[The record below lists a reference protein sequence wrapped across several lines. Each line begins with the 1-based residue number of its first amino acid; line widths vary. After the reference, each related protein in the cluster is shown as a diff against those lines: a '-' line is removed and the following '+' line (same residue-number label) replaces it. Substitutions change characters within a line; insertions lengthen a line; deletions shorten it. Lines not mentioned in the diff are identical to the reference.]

1 MRETD
6 MYPPVKKFLEREGY
20 TVHSEVEGIDILAKK
35 DGEMIAVEMKTGFN
49 LKLVYQLIE
58 RRKIADK
65 VYAYI
70 PLGKGGRW
78 PKEYK
83 RMCGLLKR
91 LECGLMTLDIRDRKK
106 TVQIEFE
113 PRPYAGYKNYAKK
126 KSALKEFD
134 GRSLDLNQAGSRSE
148 ALFTAYKEKA
158 IRLALFLYENGPS
171 TTKKLNDQLQ
181 IEHAA
186 RILQNNHNFWFDR
199 ASRGVYQITP
209 EFEKFLMANRKKIEQ
224 YHFSPHL

>member
-6 MYPPVKKFLEREGY
+6 MYPPVKKFLEQEGY
-20 TVHSEVEGIDILAKK
+20 TVHSEVDGIDILAKK
-35 DGEMIAVEMKTGFN
+35 DGEMIAVEMKTAFN

-78 PKEYK
+78 PKEFK

-91 LECGLMTLDIRDRKK
+91 LECGLITLDIRDRKK

-134 GRSLDLNQAGSRSE
+134 GRSLDLNQGGSRSE
-148 ALFTAYKEKA
+148 PLFTAYKEKA
-158 IRLALFLYENGPS
+158 IRLALYLYENGPTAIKELTS
-171 TTKKLNDQLQ
+171 GLK
-181 IEHAA
+181 IERAA
-186 RILQNNHNFWFDR
+186 NILRDNHQFWFER
-199 ASRGVYQITP
+199 ESRGVYRITP
-209 EFEKFLMANRKKIEQ
+209 AFEKFLMANRKKIEQ